1 MNITYGVAVI
11 YHCSGATPDRL
22 RKERFN
28 TYDEADEFANE
39 FRDECE
45 PTIYLILDENYV
57 FHCKR
62 SAVCNEPYKIYSL
75 EHFPEGQIE
84 KSIWWKYFIK
94 NPYNFLDL
102 AIDKTPKV

>member
-1 MNITYGVAVI
+1 MNITYGVAVA
-11 YHCSGATPDRL
+11 YHCSGATPDCL

-28 TYDEADEFANE
+28 SYDEADKFADE

-45 PTIYLILDENYV
+45 PTIYLILDEKYV

-84 KSIWWKYFIK
+84 KSIWWEYFIK

-102 AIDKTPKV
+102 AIDKIQKM